1 MFAAIHS
8 ATLLGTTGSPI
19 TVEAHV
25 GNGIPCF
32 TVVGLPDEG
41 CRESRDRVR
50 AAMLSSGLE
59 WPNRRITI
67 NLAGARERRGGAG
80 LDLAIA
86 IGLLVANDVVSHESV
101 MNLAFIAELGLD
113 GSLRSTAGMAPL
125 IAAIDGRE
133 CVISPDAIEEAM
145 VARPQCVRPIH
156 SLRELVYVLRGES
169 PWPDIDVPHVSVE
182 VDNVPDLADVRG
194 QQSARLA
201 LEVAASGFHHMLMI
215 GPPGAGKSMLAR
227 RIPGL
232 LPRLTEDEAF
242 SCAMVRSAAGLS
254 ATPTIASSP
263 PFRAPHHSISMPAMV
278 GGGSVHIRP
287 GEMTL
292 ASHGVL
298 FLDEMGEFA
307 PSVLD
312 ALRQP
317 LEEGVVHIARAHGA
331 VSMPAHCLLVA
342 ATNPC
347 PCGGGGRGGCTCQAP
362 ARQRYLRRFNGPL
375 LDRFDLRILLTRPST
390 HELTSDAPGES
401 SAAVAERVQRVR
413 AKSMSRQG
421 CVNSAIPADILDDVA
436 PLSDEAMSC
445 LRQRLD
451 EGRLSG
457 RGYHRIRRVA
467 RTLADMHDED
477 GVISV
482 RWVDMAMRL
491 RTSMNTADGTFQS

>member
-8 ATLLGTTGSPI
+8 ATLLGTTGTPI

-50 AAMLSSGLE
+50 AAMLSCGLE

-86 IGLLVANDVVSHESV
+86 VGLLVASDVIPQEAVQ
-101 MNLAFIAELGLD
+101 NLSFIAELGLD

-125 IAAIDGRE
+125 VAAVGE
-133 CVISPDAIEEAM
+133 MACVISAQAVAEAM
-145 VARPQCVRPIH
+145 VARPTNVKPVH
-156 SLRELVYVLRGES
+156 TLRELVEVLCGET
-169 PWPDIDVPHVSVE
+169 PWPDVDIPRVSVDAD
-182 VDNVPDLADVRG
+182 VVPDLADVRG
-194 QQSARLA
+194 QQTARLA

-232 LPRLTEDEAF
+232 LPRLNEDEAF
-242 SCAMVRSAAGLS
+242 ACAMVRSAAGLAPS
-254 ATPTIASSP
+254 ASIASSA

-278 GGGSVHIRP
+278 GGGSVHIKP
-287 GEMTL
+287 GEMSL
-292 ASHGVL
+292 ATHGVL

-317 LEEGVVHIARAHGA
+317 LEEGVVHLARAHGSI
-331 VSMPAHCLLVA
+331 SMPARCLLVA

-375 LDRFDLRILLTRPST
+375 LDRFDLRIVLTRPST
-390 HELTSDAPGES
+390 HDLTSATTGES
-401 SAAVAERVQRVR
+401 SAHVAERVQRVR
-413 AKSMSRQG
+413 EVSLARQG
-421 CVNSAIPADILDDVA
+421 CVNADIPADILDEVA
-436 PLSDEAMSC
+436 PLVDNAMTF
-445 LRQRLD
+445 LRERLD

-467 RTLADMHDED
+467 RTLADMHHEVGPID
-477 GVISV
+477 VK
-482 RWVDMAMRL
+482 WVDMAMRL
-491 RTSMNTADGTFQS
+491 RATFNTSDGTFQS